1 MKKIF
6 VTGGA
11 GYVGSSLVPKL
22 LKEGYQVTV
31 YDLMIYGENMIQPH
45 ENNGWKASNV
55 GRISLCRSAEMTRV
69 CLYFCVWLPFWSS
82 KRPVGQAGCLDG
94 LLADWTRH

>member
-31 YDLMIYGENMIQPH
+31 YDLMIYGENVIQPH
-45 ENNGWKASNV
+45 DNLKMIKGDIRDQN
-55 GRISLCRSAEMTRV
+55 
-69 CLYFCVWLPFWSS
+69 
-82 KRPVGQAGCLDG
+82 
-94 LLADWTRH
+94 LLKTHS

>member
-31 YDLMIYGENMIQPH
+31 YDLMIYGENVIQPH
-45 ENNGWKASNV
+45 DNLKMIKGDIRDQNLLKD
-55 GRISLCRSAEMTRV
+55 SLLNQDA
-69 CLYFCVWLPFWSS
+69 LFI
-82 KRPVGQAGCLDG
+82 
-94 LLADWTRH
+94 